1 MSKFYEITK
10 EYSDVLEAIA
20 QVFEAN
26 PELDEAA
33 KQTIITD
40 NLSSCPKVF

>member
-1 MSKFYEITK
+1 MSKLYEITQ

-20 QVFEAN
+20 DVFDAN

-33 KQTIITD
+33 KQLIINE
-40 NLSSCPKVF
+40 NLAGGC